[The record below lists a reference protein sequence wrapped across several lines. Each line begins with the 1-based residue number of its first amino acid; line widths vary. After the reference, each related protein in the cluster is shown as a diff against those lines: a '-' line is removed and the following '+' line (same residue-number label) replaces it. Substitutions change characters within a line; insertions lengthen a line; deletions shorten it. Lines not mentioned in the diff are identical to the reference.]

1 MNRKIASAGAW
12 TATVSV
18 ALFAVCMLASF
29 DFGSY
34 FVCMLLPIGYLLMA
48 AGFCGECGPARRTAA
63 AAGLAFAGVYAALI
77 FLVYFAQVTT
87 VRLDALEGQAVR
99 ILDFSRGGL
108 LFNYDL
114 LGYGMMSLS
123 TFFLGLT
130 IAPGNRA
137 DKWLKGLMLV
147 HGVFFFPCFLLPMTG
162 MFGAMSGGEES
173 MGGVIALEFWC
184 AYFVP
189 MGVLSAAHFRK
200 GG

>member
-1 MNRKIASAGAW
+1 MNRRIAMAGAW
-12 TATVSV
+12 VVTITVI
-18 ALFAVCMLASF
+18 LFAGCMLASF
-29 DFGSY
+29 DLGSY
-34 FVCMLLPIGYLLMA
+34 FVCMLLPIGYILMA
-48 AGFCGECGPARRTAA
+48 AGFCQECGEARRAA
-63 AAGLAFAGVYAALI
+63 AYGGLVFAGVYAALI

-87 VRLDALEGQAVR
+87 VRLDALEGQAVK

-108 LFNYDL
+108 LFHYDL
-114 LGYGMMSLS
+114 LGYGMMALS

-130 IAPGNRA
+130 IDPRNRA

-162 MFGAMSGGEES
+162 MFGSMSGGEDS
-173 MGGVIALEFWC
+173 LGGVIALEFWC

-189 MGVLSAAHFRK
+189 IGILSAAHFRK